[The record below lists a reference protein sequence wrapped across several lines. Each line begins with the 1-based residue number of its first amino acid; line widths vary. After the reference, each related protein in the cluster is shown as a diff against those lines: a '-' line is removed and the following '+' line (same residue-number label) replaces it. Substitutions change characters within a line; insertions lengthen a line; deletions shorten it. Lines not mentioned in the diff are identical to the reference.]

1 MWDFMRGDRSRPYL
15 MLAALRLALL
25 AVKAIQLL
33 HGVLCPFTFMIT
45 IRSTPVF
52 RAHESM
58 SPQDRE
64 TDP

>member
-1 MWDFMRGDRSRPYL
+1 